1 MNPSGKYIPY
11 KKYLLNLAGI
21 IFSIFFSI
29 NTCVADVNTQNK
41 SNVIFN
47 DALNAAESMPRLFS
61 ILVSYQGDL
70 VLEKYFNGSRSE
82 KLVNIKS
89 ASKSFISALV
99 GIAID
104 QGHISSS
111 KQSIGNYFTNRLNSE
126 TDQKISKIS
135 IEDLLTMQSGLE
147 STSNRNYGA
156 WVLSPDWIDYALN
169 QPMEYPPGTRMQY
182 STGNTHL
189 LSAILTKATGMSVLQ
204 FARGNLTSALGF
216 HLADWPRDPNG
227 IYFGGNDMEMTARQM
242 LAFGALYLNKGQAND
257 RQVISSEWIDES
269 LQAHTEST
277 REQGRFYGYGW
288 WLKEMAGYETAYAWG
303 YGGQY
308 IILVP
313 DLELVV
319 VTTSSSTPHKERR
332 SHRRLLTDL
341 IENFIIHEVAQY
353 SKPTSD

>member
-1 MNPSGKYIPY
+1 M
-11 KKYLLNLAGI
+11 LNSAGI
-21 IFSIFFSI
+21 VFSIFFSI
-29 NTCVADVNTQNK
+29 NACIADATTQNK
-41 SNVIFN
+41 SNILLN
-47 DALNAAESMPRLFS
+47 NALNAAESMPRLFS
-61 ILVSYQGDL
+61 ILVSYQDDII
-70 VLEKYFNGSRSE
+70 LEKYFNGSGSE

-104 QGHISSS
+104 HGHISSS
-111 KQSIGNYFTNRLNSE
+111 KQSIGNYLTSQLNSE
-126 TDQKISKIS
+126 TSQKLSIIS

-147 STSNRNYGA
+147 TTSNRNYGA
-156 WVLSPDWIDYALN
+156 WVLSPDWINYALN

-189 LSAILTKATGMSVLQ
+189 LSAILTRATGMSVLQ
-204 FARGNLTSALGF
+204 FARENLTSVLGF
-216 HLADWPRDPNG
+216 RLAEWPRDPNG

-242 LAFGALYLNKGQAND
+242 LAFGKLYLNKGQAND

-269 LQAHTEST
+269 LQVHTEST
-277 REQGRFYGYGW
+277 REQGRYYGYSW

-313 DLELVV
+313 VLELVV

-332 SHRRLLTDL
+332 SHRRLLSDL
-341 IENFIIHEVAQY
+341 IENFIVHEVAQY
-353 SKPTSD
+353 TKPTLN